1 MKTTDPIMLL
11 NRFYTPNAHERQTF
25 DLAIPAGLSGP
36 AGLVLC
42 IHGGGWVEGSKDSY
56 AENLR
61 QMSAEKGVAA
71 AAINYRYLSETVGFN
86 EVLSDITSALAAIR
100 AEGFR
105 HGVVFDRALLNG
117 VSAGGHLSLFYA
129 YTQRETAPIK
139 PVCVVELCGPTD
151 LTDPFYYFEGRG
163 AAKGVTEWLRHIVSL
178 GVKRAVSPDTLDA
191 ARGALRRYSPISYV
205 DEKTVPTVFGHGESD
220 DIVPY
225 TNALEL
231 EKKLTACG
239 VEHTFISFPRSGHGC
254 EDKPS
259 MKAFMELFFACAEKY
274 LR

>member
-1 MKTTDPIMLL
+1 MNTSPILL
-11 NRFYTPNAHERQTF
+11 QNRFYTPNANERQSF

-42 IHGGGWVEGSKDSY
+42 IHGGGWVGGEKDFY
-56 AENLR
+56 VENLR
-61 QMSAEKGVAA
+61 QMCAEKGIAA
-71 AAINYRYLSETVGFN
+71 AAINYRYLSDTVGFN
-86 EVLSDITSALAAIR
+86 EILEDITAALAAIR
-100 AEGFR
+100 EEGLR

-163 AAKGVTEWLRHIVSL
+163 AAQGLTGWLCEIISR
-178 GVKRAVSPDTLDA
+178 GVKRPVTPDTLDA
-191 ARGALRRYSPISYV
+191 ARDALKRWSPISYV
-205 DEKTVPTVFGHGESD
+205 NQNTVPTVFGHGECD
-220 DIVPY
+220 EVVPY
-225 TNALEL
+225 QNALDL
-231 EKKLTACG
+231 EKKLSACG
-239 VEHTFISFPRSGHGC
+239 VEHTFLSFPASGHGC

>member
-1 MKTTDPIMLL
+1 MNTSPILL
-11 NRFYTPNAHERQTF
+11 QNRFYTAEANERQTF

-61 QMSAEKGVAA
+61 RMSAEKGVAA
-71 AAINYRYLSETVGFN
+71 AAINYRYLSETVGFDK
-86 EVLSDITSALAAIR
+86 VLNDITSALAAIK
-100 AEGFR
+100 AEGLR
-105 HGVVFDRALLNG
+105 HSVVFDRALLTG
-117 VSAGGHLSLFYA
+117 VSAGGHLSLLYA
-129 YTQRETAPIK
+129 YTKRETAPIK
-139 PVCVVELCGPTD
+139 PVCVVELCGPAD
-151 LTDPFYYFEGRG
+151 LTDRFYYCEGCG

-191 ARGALRRYSPISYV
+191 ARGALRWYSPISYV

-254 EDKPS
+254 EDPQS
-259 MKAFMELFFACAEKY
+259 MHRFMYLFFACAERY
-274 LR
+274 LK